1 LNPLEQVVL
10 AIQSLAY
17 AFRQILQVPLWVPW
31 LALGA
36 LQLAV
41 IGGLWWFAHPTISW
55 LLAPAVRAM
64 AGEDALHYPNL
75 FRWLPELYGRFD
87 LVVGAL
93 AGAVVTGQSTALFAA
108 WFSGQPLRPGEGMRR
123 GVSRAGAL
131 ILANLPLTLLVLGLS
146 SVFNGWLE
154 HRQGPALLIRVAP
167 LVTLGMAVILQA
179 FFLWVNPLL
188 MLGGRSL
195 VGALTA
201 LPRAA
206 TRGVWTALTLAVAAT
221 VPLLPIQMLA
231 RGSDQIVAR
240 GSPELVGWL
249 VIAQA
254 LIALATGFVL
264 TGGATLAYQSLVGPA
279 LEDDA

>member
-1 LNPLEQVVL
+1 TEGLSTADVGAFRGRMAMAGALENRAWGAFVRVEAL
-10 AIQSLAY
+10 VRTDDVAADSLAY

-108 WFSGQPLRPGEGMRR
+108 WFSGQPLRPEEGMRR

-167 LVTLGMAVILQA
+167 LVTLG
-179 FFLWVNPLL
+179 
-188 MLGGRSL
+188 
-195 VGALTA
+195 
-201 LPRAA
+201 
-206 TRGVWTALTLAVAAT
+206 
-221 VPLLPIQMLA
+221 
-231 RGSDQIVAR
+231 
-240 GSPELVGWL
+240 
-249 VIAQA
+249 
-254 LIALATGFVL
+254 
-264 TGGATLAYQSLVGPA
+264 
-279 LEDDA
+279 